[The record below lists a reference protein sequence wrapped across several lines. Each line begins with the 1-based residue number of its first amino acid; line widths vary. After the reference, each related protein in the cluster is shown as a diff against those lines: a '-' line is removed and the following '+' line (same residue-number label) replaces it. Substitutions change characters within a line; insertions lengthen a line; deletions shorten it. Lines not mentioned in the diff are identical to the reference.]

1 MCKMDLAICIL
12 TKDED
17 DKLRRCLDSV
27 KDVGAE
33 LIVIDS
39 GQNESTKALCQELA
53 AEYHPYDW
61 ADNFA
66 LARNFALEQTVSNN
80 IYFLDSDEWWDEE
93 DVGFNISQL
102 LKYFNRPDLAEA
114 IGMATIINHRQ
125 KDDGS
130 EEEVGQLKQR
140 AFNKAYFN
148 YDKDVR
154 VDEVLSSTLGF
165 DSLAFNLAN
174 VTRVHHDGFLTAE
187 SRTKKNAQRLVLALK
202 DLEDHPGDS
211 KALLTL
217 ADCYRE
223 GGQLEAAKLV
233 YDQVVSATTGR
244 DGAELYQ
251 TVVDSENLLADSPD
265 YHFMAGEIYGMYHE
279 EEKSRQHFEKII
291 AMQDQGL
298 DSKYVQSAYYLVGK
312 IAESKGDFE
321 TAKKHY
327 RLSGEYPDA
336 IDALAAI
343 L

>member
-1 MCKMDLAICIL
+1 MDIAICIL

-17 DKLRRCLDSV
+17 KKLRRCLNSV
-27 KDVGAE
+27 KEVGAE

-39 GQNESTKALCQELA
+39 GQNESTKVICKDIGAQ
-53 AEYHPYDW
+53 YHAYDW

-66 LARNFALEQTVSNN
+66 LARNFAMEQTVSNN
-80 IYFLDSDEWWDEE
+80 IYFLDSDEWWDAA
-93 DVGFNISQL
+93 DVGFNMSQL

-114 IGMATIINHRQ
+114 IGTATIINHRQ

-130 EEEVGQLKQR
+130 EEQVGQLKQR
-140 AFNKAYFN
+140 AFNKSYFH
-148 YDKDVR
+148 YDKEVR

-165 DSLAFNLAN
+165 DSLAFNLVN
-174 VTRVHHDGFLTAE
+174 VTKVHHDGFLTAE
-187 SRTKKNAQRLVLALK
+187 SRAKKIAQKLGLALK
-202 DLEDHPGDS
+202 DLEAHPGDN
-211 KALLTL
+211 KYLLTL

-223 GGQLEAAKLV
+223 GGQMEAAELV

-251 TVVDSENLLADSPD
+251 TVIENEKVLVNSPD
-265 YHFMAGEIYGMYHE
+265 YHFMAGEIYGMHHE
-279 EEKSRQHFEKII
+279 DAKAQAHFAKIL
-291 AMQDQGL
+291 ALQDEGI
-298 DSKYVQSAYYLVGK
+298 DSTYVPAAHYLIGK
-312 IAESKGDFE
+312 LAEAKGDFE

>member
-1 MCKMDLAICIL
+1 MDIAICIL

-17 DKLRRCLDSV
+17 KKLRRCLNSV
-27 KDVGAE
+27 KEVGAE

-39 GQNESTKALCQELA
+39 GQNESTKVICKDIGAQ
-53 AEYHPYDW
+53 YHAYDW

-66 LARNFALEQTVSNN
+66 LARNFAMEQTVSNN
-80 IYFLDSDEWWDEE
+80 IYFLDSDEWWDAA
-93 DVGFNISQL
+93 DVGFNMSQL

-114 IGMATIINHRQ
+114 IGTATIINHRQ

-130 EEEVGQLKQR
+130 EEQVGQLKQR
-140 AFNKAYFN
+140 AFNKSYFH
-148 YDKDVR
+148 YDKEVR

-165 DSLAFNLAN
+165 DSLAFNLVN
-174 VTRVHHDGFLTAE
+174 VTKVHHDGFLTAE
-187 SRTKKNAQRLVLALK
+187 SRAKKIAQKLGLALK
-202 DLEDHPGDS
+202 DLEAHPGDN
-211 KALLTL
+211 KYLLTL

-223 GGQLEAAKLV
+223 GGQMEAAKLV

-251 TVVDSENLLADSPD
+251 TVIENEKVLVNLPD
-265 YHFMAGEIYGMYHE
+265 YHFIAGEIYGMHHE
-279 EEKSRQHFEKII
+279 DAKAQAHFAKIL
-291 AMQDQGL
+291 ALQDEGI
-298 DSKYVQSAYYLVGK
+298 DSTYVPAAHYLIGK
-312 IAESKGDFE
+312 LAEAKGDFE

>member
-1 MCKMDLAICIL
+1 MDIAICIL

-17 DKLRRCLDSV
+17 KKLRRCLNSV
-27 KDVGAE
+27 KEVGAE

-39 GQNESTKALCQELA
+39 GQNESTKVICKDIGAQ
-53 AEYHPYDW
+53 YHAYDW

-66 LARNFALEQTVSNN
+66 LARNFAMEQTVSNN
-80 IYFLDSDEWWDEE
+80 IYFLDSDEWWDAA
-93 DVGFNISQL
+93 DVGFNMSQL

-114 IGMATIINHRQ
+114 IGTATIINHRQ

-130 EEEVGQLKQR
+130 EEQVGQLKQR
-140 AFNKAYFN
+140 AFNKSYFH
-148 YDKDVR
+148 YDKEVR

-165 DSLAFNLAN
+165 DSLAFNLVN
-174 VTRVHHDGFLTAE
+174 VTKVHHDGFLTAE
-187 SRTKKNAQRLVLALK
+187 SRAKKIAQKLGLALK
-202 DLEDHPGDS
+202 DLEAHPGDN
-211 KALLTL
+211 KYLLTL

-223 GGQLEAAKLV
+223 GGQMEAAELV

-251 TVVDSENLLADSPD
+251 TVIENEKLLVNSPD
-265 YHFMAGEIYGMYHE
+265 YHFMAGEIYGMHHE
-279 EEKSRQHFEKII
+279 DAKAQAHFAKIL
-291 AMQDQGL
+291 ALQDEGI
-298 DSKYVQSAYYLVGK
+298 DSTYVPAAHYFIGK
-312 IAESKGDFE
+312 LAEAKGDFE

>member
-1 MCKMDLAICIL
+1 MDIAICIL

-17 DKLRRCLDSV
+17 KKLRRCLNSV
-27 KDVGAE
+27 KEVGAE

-39 GQNESTKALCQELA
+39 GQNESTKVICKDIGAQ
-53 AEYHPYDW
+53 YHAYDW

-66 LARNFALEQTVSNN
+66 LARNFAMEQTVSNN
-80 IYFLDSDEWWDEE
+80 IYFLDSDEWWDAA
-93 DVGFNISQL
+93 DVGFNMSQL

-114 IGMATIINHRQ
+114 IGTATIINHRQ

-130 EEEVGQLKQR
+130 EEQVGQLKQR
-140 AFNKAYFN
+140 AFNKSYFY
-148 YDKDVR
+148 YDKEVR

-165 DSLAFNLAN
+165 DSLAFNLVN
-174 VTRVHHDGFLTAE
+174 VTKVHHDGFLTAE
-187 SRTKKNAQRLVLALK
+187 SRAKKIAQKLGLALK
-202 DLEDHPGDS
+202 DLEAHPGDN
-211 KALLTL
+211 KYLLTL

-223 GGQLEAAKLV
+223 GGQMEAAELV

-251 TVVDSENLLADSPD
+251 TVIENEKVLVNSPD
-265 YHFMAGEIYGMYHE
+265 YHFMAGEIYGMHHE
-279 EEKSRQHFEKII
+279 DAKAQAHFAKIL
-291 AMQDQGL
+291 ALQDEGI
-298 DSKYVQSAYYLVGK
+298 DSTYVPAAHYFIGK
-312 IAESKGDFE
+312 LAEAKGDFE

>member
-1 MCKMDLAICIL
+1 MCKMDIAICIL

-17 DKLRRCLDSV
+17 KKLRRCLNSV
-27 KDVGAE
+27 KEVGAE

-39 GQNESTKALCQELA
+39 GQNESTKVICKDIGAQ
-53 AEYHPYDW
+53 YHAYDW

-66 LARNFALEQTVSNN
+66 LARNFAMEQTVSNN
-80 IYFLDSDEWWDEE
+80 IYFLDSDEWWDAA
-93 DVGFNISQL
+93 DVGFNMSQL

-114 IGMATIINHRQ
+114 IGTATIINHRQ
-125 KDDGS
+125 KDDGG
-130 EEEVGQLKQR
+130 EEQVGQLKQR
-140 AFNKAYFN
+140 AFNKSYFH
-148 YDKDVR
+148 YDKEVR

-165 DSLAFNLAN
+165 DSLAFNLVN
-174 VTRVHHDGFLTAE
+174 VTKVHHDGFLTAE
-187 SRTKKNAQRLVLALK
+187 SRAKKIAQKLGLALK
-202 DLEDHPGDS
+202 DLEAHPGDN
-211 KALLTL
+211 KYLLTL

-223 GGQLEAAKLV
+223 GGQMEAAELV

-251 TVVDSENLLADSPD
+251 TVIENEKVLVNSPD
-265 YHFMAGEIYGMYHE
+265 YHFMAGEIYGMHHE
-279 EEKSRQHFEKII
+279 DAKAQAHFAKIL
-291 AMQDQGL
+291 ALQDEGI
-298 DSKYVQSAYYLVGK
+298 DSTYVPAAHYFIGK
-312 IAESKGDFE
+312 LAEAKGDFE

>member
-1 MCKMDLAICIL
+1 MDIAICIL

-17 DKLRRCLDSV
+17 KKLRRCLNSV
-27 KDVGAE
+27 KEVGAE

-39 GQNESTKALCQELA
+39 GQNESTKVICKDIGAQ
-53 AEYHPYDW
+53 YHAYDW

-66 LARNFALEQTVSNN
+66 LARNFAMEQTVSNN
-80 IYFLDSDEWWDEE
+80 IYFLDSDEWWDAA
-93 DVGFNISQL
+93 DVGFNMSQL

-114 IGMATIINHRQ
+114 IGTATIINHRQ
-125 KDDGS
+125 KDDGG
-130 EEEVGQLKQR
+130 EEQVGQLKQR
-140 AFNKAYFN
+140 AFNKSYFH
-148 YDKDVR
+148 YDKEVR

-165 DSLAFNLAN
+165 DSLAFNLVN
-174 VTRVHHDGFLTAE
+174 VTKVHHDGFLTAE
-187 SRTKKNAQRLVLALK
+187 SRAKKIAQKLGLALK
-202 DLEDHPGDS
+202 DLEAHPGDN
-211 KALLTL
+211 KYLLTL

-223 GGQLEAAKLV
+223 GGQMEAAELV

-251 TVVDSENLLADSPD
+251 TVIENEKVLVNSPD
-265 YHFMAGEIYGMYHE
+265 YHFMAGEIYGMHHE
-279 EEKSRQHFEKII
+279 DAKAQAHFAKIL
-291 AMQDQGL
+291 ALQDEGI
-298 DSKYVQSAYYLVGK
+298 DSTYVPAAHYFIGK
-312 IAESKGDFE
+312 LAEAKGDFE

>member
-1 MCKMDLAICIL
+1 MDIAICIL

-17 DKLRRCLDSV
+17 KKLRRCLNSV
-27 KDVGAE
+27 KEVGAE

-39 GQNESTKALCQELA
+39 GQNESTKVICKDIGAQ
-53 AEYHPYDW
+53 YHAYDW

-66 LARNFALEQTVSNN
+66 LARNFAMEQTVSNN
-80 IYFLDSDEWWDEE
+80 IYFLDSDEWWDAA
-93 DVGFNISQL
+93 DVGFNMSQL

-114 IGMATIINHRQ
+114 IGTATIINHRQ

-130 EEEVGQLKQR
+130 EEQVGQLKQR
-140 AFNKAYFN
+140 AFNKSYFH
-148 YDKDVR
+148 YDKEVR

-165 DSLAFNLAN
+165 DSLAFNLVN
-174 VTRVHHDGFLTAE
+174 VTKVHHDGFLTAE
-187 SRTKKNAQRLVLALK
+187 SRAKKIAQKLGLALK
-202 DLEDHPGDS
+202 DLEAHSGDN
-211 KALLTL
+211 KYLLTL

-223 GGQLEAAKLV
+223 GGQMEAAELV

-251 TVVDSENLLADSPD
+251 TVIENEKVLVNSPD
-265 YHFMAGEIYGMYHE
+265 YHFMAGEIYGMHHE
-279 EEKSRQHFEKII
+279 DAKAQAHFAKIL
-291 AMQDQGL
+291 ALQDEGI
-298 DSKYVQSAYYLVGK
+298 DSTYVPAAHYFIGK
-312 IAESKGDFE
+312 LAEAKGDFE

>member
-1 MCKMDLAICIL
+1 MDIAICIL

-17 DKLRRCLDSV
+17 KKLRRCLNSV
-27 KDVGAE
+27 KEVGAE

-39 GQNESTKALCQELA
+39 GQNESTKVICKDIGAQ
-53 AEYHPYDW
+53 YHAYDW

-66 LARNFALEQTVSNN
+66 LARNFAMEQTVSNN
-80 IYFLDSDEWWDEE
+80 IYFLDSDEWWDAA
-93 DVGFNISQL
+93 DVGFNMSQL

-114 IGMATIINHRQ
+114 IGTATIINHRQ

-130 EEEVGQLKQR
+130 EEQVGQLKQR
-140 AFNKAYFN
+140 AFNKSYFH
-148 YDKDVR
+148 YDKEVR

-165 DSLAFNLAN
+165 DSLAFNLVN
-174 VTRVHHDGFLTAE
+174 VTKVHHDGFLTAE
-187 SRTKKNAQRLVLALK
+187 SRAKKIAQKLGLALK
-202 DLEDHPGDS
+202 DLEAHPGDN
-211 KALLTL
+211 KYLLTL

-223 GGQLEAAKLV
+223 GGQMEAAKLV

-251 TVVDSENLLADSPD
+251 TVIENEKVLVNSPD
-265 YHFMAGEIYGMYHE
+265 YHFIAGEIYGMHHE
-279 EEKSRQHFEKII
+279 DAKAQAHFAKIL
-291 AMQDQGL
+291 ALQDEGI
-298 DSKYVQSAYYLVGK
+298 DSTYVPAAHYFIGK
-312 IAESKGDFE
+312 LAEAKGDFE

>member
-1 MCKMDLAICIL
+1 MDIAICIL

-17 DKLRRCLDSV
+17 KKLRRCLNSV
-27 KDVGAE
+27 KEVGAE

-39 GQNESTKALCQELA
+39 GQNESTKVICKDIGAQ
-53 AEYHPYDW
+53 YHAYDW

-66 LARNFALEQTVSNN
+66 LARNFAMEQTVSNN
-80 IYFLDSDEWWDEE
+80 IYFLDSDEWWDAA
-93 DVGFNISQL
+93 DVGFNMSQL

-114 IGMATIINHRQ
+114 IGTATIINHRQ

-130 EEEVGQLKQR
+130 EEQVGQLKQR
-140 AFNKAYFN
+140 AFNKSYFH
-148 YDKDVR
+148 YDKEVR

-165 DSLAFNLAN
+165 DSLTFNLVN
-174 VTRVHHDGFLTAE
+174 VTKVHHDGFLTAE
-187 SRTKKNAQRLVLALK
+187 SRAKKIAQKLGLALK
-202 DLEDHPGDS
+202 DLEAHPGDN
-211 KALLTL
+211 KYLLTL

-223 GGQLEAAKLV
+223 GGQMEAAELV

-251 TVVDSENLLADSPD
+251 TVIENEKVLVNSPD
-265 YHFMAGEIYGMYHE
+265 YHFMAGEIYGMHHE
-279 EEKSRQHFEKII
+279 DAKAQAHFAKIL
-291 AMQDQGL
+291 ALQDEGI
-298 DSKYVQSAYYLVGK
+298 DSTYVPAAHYFIGK
-312 IAESKGDFE
+312 LAEAKGDFE

>member
-1 MCKMDLAICIL
+1 MDIAICIL

-17 DKLRRCLDSV
+17 KKLRRCLNSV
-27 KDVGAE
+27 KEVGAE

-39 GQNESTKALCQELA
+39 GQNESTKVICKDMGAQ
-53 AEYHPYDW
+53 YHAYDW

-66 LARNFALEQTVSNN
+66 LARNFAMEQTVSNN
-80 IYFLDSDEWWDEE
+80 IYFLDSDEWWDAA
-93 DVGFNISQL
+93 DVGFNMSQL

-114 IGMATIINHRQ
+114 IGTATIINHRQ

-130 EEEVGQLKQR
+130 EEQVGQLKQR
-140 AFNKAYFN
+140 AFNKSYFH
-148 YDKDVR
+148 YDKEVR

-165 DSLAFNLAN
+165 DSLTFNLVN
-174 VTRVHHDGFLTAE
+174 VTKVHHDGFLTAE
-187 SRTKKNAQRLVLALK
+187 SRAKKIAQKLGLALK
-202 DLEDHPGDS
+202 DLEAHPGDN
-211 KALLTL
+211 KYLLTL

-223 GGQLEAAKLV
+223 GGQMEAAELV

-251 TVVDSENLLADSPD
+251 TVIENEKVLVNSPD
-265 YHFMAGEIYGMYHE
+265 YHFMAGEIYGMHHE
-279 EEKSRQHFEKII
+279 DAKAQAHFAKIL
-291 AMQDQGL
+291 ALQDEGI
-298 DSKYVQSAYYLVGK
+298 DSTYVPAAHYFIGK
-312 IAESKGDFE
+312 LAEAKGDFE

>member
-1 MCKMDLAICIL
+1 MDIAICIL

-17 DKLRRCLDSV
+17 KKLRRCLNSV
-27 KDVGAE
+27 KEVGAE

-39 GQNESTKALCQELA
+39 GQNESTKVICKDIGAQ
-53 AEYHPYDW
+53 YHAYDW

-66 LARNFALEQTVSNN
+66 LARNFAMEQTVSNN
-80 IYFLDSDEWWDEE
+80 IYFLDSDEWWDAA
-93 DVGFNISQL
+93 DVGFNMSQL

-114 IGMATIINHRQ
+114 IGTATIINHRQ

-130 EEEVGQLKQR
+130 EEQVGQLKQR
-140 AFNKAYFN
+140 AFNKSYFH
-148 YDKDVR
+148 YDKEVR

-165 DSLAFNLAN
+165 DSLAFNLVN
-174 VTRVHHDGFLTAE
+174 VTKVHHDGFLTAE
-187 SRTKKNAQRLVLALK
+187 SRAKKIAQKLGLALK
-202 DLEDHPGDS
+202 DLEAHPGDN
-211 KALLTL
+211 KYLLTL

-223 GGQLEAAKLV
+223 GGQMEAAELV

-251 TVVDSENLLADSPD
+251 TVIENEKVLVNSPD
-265 YHFMAGEIYGMYHE
+265 YHFIAGEIYGMHHE
-279 EEKSRQHFEKII
+279 DAKAQAHFAKIL
-291 AMQDQGL
+291 ALQDEGI
-298 DSKYVQSAYYLVGK
+298 DSTYVPAAHYFIGK
-312 IAESKGDFE
+312 LAEAKGDFE

>member
-1 MCKMDLAICIL
+1 MDIAICIL

-17 DKLRRCLDSV
+17 KKLRRCLNSV
-27 KDVGAE
+27 KEVGAE

-39 GQNESTKALCQELA
+39 GQNESTKVICKDIGAQ
-53 AEYHPYDW
+53 YHAYDW

-66 LARNFALEQTVSNN
+66 LARNFAMEQTVSNN
-80 IYFLDSDEWWDEE
+80 IYFLDSDEWWDAA
-93 DVGFNISQL
+93 DVGFNMSQL

-114 IGMATIINHRQ
+114 IGTATIINHRQ

-130 EEEVGQLKQR
+130 EEQVGQLKQR
-140 AFNKAYFN
+140 AFNKSYFH
-148 YDKDVR
+148 YDKEVR

-165 DSLAFNLAN
+165 DSLAFNLVN
-174 VTRVHHDGFLTAE
+174 VTKVHHDGFLTAE
-187 SRTKKNAQRLVLALK
+187 SRAKKIAQKLGLALK
-202 DLEDHPGDS
+202 DLEAHPGDN
-211 KALLTL
+211 KYLLTL

-223 GGQLEAAKLV
+223 GGQMEAAELV

-251 TVVDSENLLADSPD
+251 TVIENEKVLVNSPD
-265 YHFMAGEIYGMYHE
+265 YHFMAGEIYGMHHE
-279 EEKSRQHFEKII
+279 DAKAQAHFAKIL
-291 AMQDQGL
+291 ALQDEGI
-298 DSKYVQSAYYLVGK
+298 DSTYVPAAHYFIGK
-312 IAESKGDFE
+312 LAEAKGDFE

>member
-53 AEYHPYDW
+53 AEYYPYDW

-66 LARNFALEQTVSNN
+66 LARNYALEQTLSNN
-80 IYFLDSDEWWDEE
+80 IYFLDSDEWWAKE
-93 DVGFNISQL
+93 DVGFNTSKL

-114 IGMATIINHRQ
+114 IGTATIINHRQ

-130 EEEVGQLKQR
+130 EEEVAQLKQR
-140 AFNKAYFN
+140 AFNKSYFR
-148 YDKDVR
+148 YDKEVR

-165 DSLAFNLAN
+165 DSLAFNLVN
-174 VTRVHHDGFLTAE
+174 VTKVHHDGFLTAE
-187 SRTKKNAQRLVLALK
+187 SRTKKSAQKLGLALK
-202 DLEDHPGDS
+202 DLEAHPDDN
-211 KALLTL
+211 KYLLTL
-217 ADCYRE
+217 ADCYQE
-223 GGQLEAAKLV
+223 GGQTEAAKLI
-233 YDQVVSATTGR
+233 YNQVVSATTGR

-251 TVVDSENLLADSPD
+251 TVIENEKMLVNSPD
-265 YHFMAGEIYGMYHE
+265 YHFMAGEIYGMHHE
-279 EEKSRQHFEKII
+279 DAKAQAHFAKIL
-291 AMQDQGL
+291 ALQDEGI
-298 DSKYVQSAYYLVGK
+298 DSTYVPVAHYFIGK
-312 IAESKGDFE
+312 LAEAKGDFE

>member
-1 MCKMDLAICIL
+1 MDIAICIL

-17 DKLRRCLDSV
+17 KKLRRCLNSV
-27 KDVGAE
+27 KEVGAE

-39 GQNESTKALCQELA
+39 GQNESTKVICKDMGAQ
-53 AEYHPYDW
+53 YHAYDW

-66 LARNFALEQTVSNN
+66 LARNFAMEQTVSNN
-80 IYFLDSDEWWDEE
+80 IYFLDSDEWWDAA
-93 DVGFNISQL
+93 DVGFNMSQL

-114 IGMATIINHRQ
+114 IGTATIINHRQ

-130 EEEVGQLKQR
+130 EEQVGQLKQR
-140 AFNKAYFN
+140 AFNKSYFH
-148 YDKDVR
+148 YDKEVR

-165 DSLAFNLAN
+165 DSLAFNLVN
-174 VTRVHHDGFLTAE
+174 VTKVHHDGFLTAE
-187 SRTKKNAQRLVLALK
+187 SRAKKIAQKLGLALK
-202 DLEDHPGDS
+202 DLEAHPGDN
-211 KALLTL
+211 KYLLTL

-223 GGQLEAAKLV
+223 GGQMEAAELV

-251 TVVDSENLLADSPD
+251 TVIENEKVLVNSPD
-265 YHFMAGEIYGMYHE
+265 YHFMAGEIYGMHHE
-279 EEKSRQHFEKII
+279 DAKAQAHFAKIL
-291 AMQDQGL
+291 ALQDEGI
-298 DSKYVQSAYYLVGK
+298 DSTYVPAAHYFIGK
-312 IAESKGDFE
+312 LAEAKGDFE

>member
-1 MCKMDLAICIL
+1 MDIAICIL

-17 DKLRRCLDSV
+17 KKLRRCLNSV
-27 KDVGAE
+27 KEVGAE

-39 GQNESTKALCQELA
+39 GQNESTKVICKDIGAQ
-53 AEYHPYDW
+53 YHAYDW

-66 LARNFALEQTVSNN
+66 LARNFAMEQTVSNN
-80 IYFLDSDEWWDEE
+80 IYFLDSDEWWDAA
-93 DVGFNISQL
+93 DVGFNMSQL

-114 IGMATIINHRQ
+114 IGTATIINHRQ

-130 EEEVGQLKQR
+130 EEQVGQLKQR
-140 AFNKAYFN
+140 AFNKSYFH
-148 YDKDVR
+148 YDKEVR

-165 DSLAFNLAN
+165 DSLAFNLVN
-174 VTRVHHDGFLTAE
+174 VTKVHHDGFLTAE
-187 SRTKKNAQRLVLALK
+187 SRAKKIAQKLGLALK
-202 DLEDHPGDS
+202 DLEAHPGDN
-211 KALLTL
+211 KYLLTL

-223 GGQLEAAKLV
+223 GGQMEAAELV

-251 TVVDSENLLADSPD
+251 TVIENEKVLVNSPD
-265 YHFMAGEIYGMYHE
+265 YHFMAGEIYGMHHE
-279 EEKSRQHFEKII
+279 DAKAQAHFAKIL
-291 AMQDQGL
+291 ALQDEGI
-298 DSKYVQSAYYLVGK
+298 DSTYVPAAHYCIGK
-312 IAESKGDFE
+312 LAEAKGDFE

>member
-1 MCKMDLAICIL
+1 MNIAICIL

-17 DKLRRCLDSV
+17 KKLRRCLNSV
-27 KDVGAE
+27 KEVGAE

-39 GQNESTKALCQELA
+39 GQNESTKVICKDMGAQ
-53 AEYHPYDW
+53 YHAYDW

-66 LARNFALEQTVSNN
+66 LARNFAMEQTVSNN
-80 IYFLDSDEWWDEE
+80 IYFLDSDEWWDAA
-93 DVGFNISQL
+93 DVGFNMSQL

-114 IGMATIINHRQ
+114 IGTATIINHRQ

-130 EEEVGQLKQR
+130 EEQVGQLKQR
-140 AFNKAYFN
+140 AFNKSYFH
-148 YDKDVR
+148 YDKEVR

-165 DSLAFNLAN
+165 DSLAFNLVN
-174 VTRVHHDGFLTAE
+174 VTKVHHDGFLTAE
-187 SRTKKNAQRLVLALK
+187 SRAKKIAQKLGLALK
-202 DLEDHPGDS
+202 DLEAHPGDN
-211 KALLTL
+211 KYLLTL

-223 GGQLEAAKLV
+223 GGQMEAAELV

-251 TVVDSENLLADSPD
+251 TVIENEKVLVNSPD
-265 YHFMAGEIYGMYHE
+265 YHFMAGEIYGMHHE
-279 EEKSRQHFEKII
+279 DAKAQAHFAKIL
-291 AMQDQGL
+291 ALQDEGI
-298 DSKYVQSAYYLVGK
+298 DSTYVPAAHYFIGK
-312 IAESKGDFE
+312 LAEAKGDFE